1 MFFKTRTVLGLRDI
15 FFKKFFE
22 STQNYSFEEYVDLF
36 RQIVANFRPI
46 NPQDVEVVS
55 IKQLLDFLE
64 ENNFLLDNFKNRF
77 YSHTVNKK
85 INYILTNDGIL
96 DNQNFFSEVKRRL
109 NYKLIP
115 NQPNKDTLDYLLNN
129 VFYES
134 SDPIWINKIPK
145 EELRKLFSF
154 LSSNTFYQL
163 NQPMTKYAQLLR
175 SLDQLAKRCSG
186 RAHEYDV
193 LQMVPGYEDR
203 ENPFDTLQRELH
215 EIIDKV
221 YKKPR
226 GEQFLS
232 SDDQNY
238 KQLLIIH
245 NQCFKFIDKAFTNAH
260 KFGISLSV
268 NQSLLRIRQQL
279 HRMRVLFP
287 ILIVNNEQDKIDNP
301 IQLVIKL
308 IKYNCQKNNIRS
320 LVDESTQLISYEITQ
335 HTAKTGEKYITET
348 KTEYFN
354 MLKAALGGGFIV
366 AILCVIKL
374 LFSKIPASDF
384 GYAFLYSINYSLG
397 FIIIYVLGFT
407 LATKQP
413 AMTATTLVL
422 ALEEGMKKKIN
433 MAEKHLSFAK
443 LFARLFRSQ
452 FIAFVGNVV
461 MAFPVAL
468 LLILLIDLVFNYN
481 VAETKWEKLILD
493 LSPVHSSAI
502 FHAAIAGVF
511 LFISGLIAG
520 SQSNRFKF
528 SNLYYRIAEHPQ
540 LIQIFGRAFT
550 KKMSTLLE
558 KKGPGVI
565 SNFWFGVFLG
575 STASVGAF
583 LGLDLDIR
591 HITFAAGNLA
601 LGLYGNS
608 FDVSITFILLGV
620 LGVGLIGFANF
631 IVSFTLAL
639 LLAMRSRSIP
649 LKELLIIGSSVWYYF
664 KTKPKKFFFPV
675 ND

>member
-1 MFFKTRTVLGLRDI
+1 M
-15 FFKKFFE
+15 
-22 STQNYSFEEYVDLF
+22 
-36 RQIVANFRPI
+36 
-46 NPQDVEVVS
+46 
-55 IKQLLDFLE
+55 
-64 ENNFLLDNFKNRF
+64 
-77 YSHTVNKK
+77 
-85 INYILTNDGIL
+85 
-96 DNQNFFSEVKRRL
+96 
-109 NYKLIP
+109 
-115 NQPNKDTLDYLLNN
+115 
-129 VFYES
+129 
-134 SDPIWINKIPK
+134 
-145 EELRKLFSF
+145 
-154 LSSNTFYQL
+154 
-163 NQPMTKYAQLLR
+163 
-175 SLDQLAKRCSG
+175 
-186 RAHEYDV
+186 
-193 LQMVPGYEDR
+193 
-203 ENPFDTLQRELH
+203 
-215 EIIDKV
+215 
-221 YKKPR
+221 
-226 GEQFLS
+226 
-232 SDDQNY
+232 
-238 KQLLIIH
+238 
-245 NQCFKFIDKAFTNAH
+245 
-260 KFGISLSV
+260 
-268 NQSLLRIRQQL
+268 
-279 HRMRVLFP
+279 
-287 ILIVNNEQDKIDNP
+287 
-301 IQLVIKL
+301 
-308 IKYNCQKNNIRS
+308 
-320 LVDESTQLISYEITQ
+320 
-335 HTAKTGEKYITET
+335 
-348 KTEYFN
+348 
-354 MLKAALGGGFIV
+354 
-366 AILCVIKL
+366 
-374 LFSKIPASDF
+374 
-384 GYAFLYSINYSLG
+384 
-397 FIIIYVLGFT
+397 
-407 LATKQP
+407 
-413 AMTATTLVL
+413 
-422 ALEEGMKKKIN
+422 
-433 MAEKHLSFAK
+433 
-443 LFARLFRSQ
+443 
-452 FIAFVGNVV
+452 
-461 MAFPVAL
+461 
-468 LLILLIDLVFNYN
+468 VFNYN